1 MNLIDSRC
9 LQFFILY
16 GLVFMLVQGAFE
28 NFELKRTPTIC
39 EKACIGGACIY
50 SDCVDVQA
58 TCPGGACKFLRSKGP
73 SCTGGGCHFVEC
85 SHATCEGGSCNFEN
99 PQNSLKYGYC
109 NGENCYLDGEPHP
122 TFQHGYLSS

>member
-58 TCPGGACKFLRSKGP
+58 TCPEVLVSFYVRRDHHVLVGDVISLNVVTPHAKGEVVILKILRTLLNMAIAMVK
-73 SCTGGGCHFVEC
+73 T
-85 SHATCEGGSCNFEN
+85 AT
-99 PQNSLKYGYC
+99 
-109 NGENCYLDGEPHP
+109 
-122 TFQHGYLSS
+122 